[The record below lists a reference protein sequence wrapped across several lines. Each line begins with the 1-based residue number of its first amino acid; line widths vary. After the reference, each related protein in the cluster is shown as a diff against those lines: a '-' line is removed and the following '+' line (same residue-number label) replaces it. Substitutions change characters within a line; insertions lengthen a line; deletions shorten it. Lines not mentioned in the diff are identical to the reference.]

1 MSEEIKISL
10 VDSNG
15 HVYGDM
21 DGNADYGQISFDFE
35 TNPPM
40 DFTFNVDPVT
50 FTIDIPV
57 NYAFDEGNLLEEIKT
72 YIDSTYDAHY
82 SQGKYQATQIIEDCG
97 HGMGFALGNVLK
109 YCQRYGK
116 KEGLNRA
123 DLLKVIHY
131 GIIALA
137 MHDRSTDQQAGY
149 LELFPIYHLSGL
161 QGSQVRV

>member
-15 HVYGDM
+15 HAYGDM
-21 DGNADYGQISFDFE
+21 DGNTDYQISFDFGDRSAQW
-35 TNPPM
+35 NS
-40 DFTFNVDPVT
+40 DIDYTFQVDPVT
-50 FTIDIPV
+50 FSITDPIEVD
-57 NYAFDEGNLLEEIKT
+57 YAFDEGNLLKEIKT
-72 YIDSTYDAHY
+72 YIDGTYDAHY

-109 YCQRYGK
+109 YSQRYGK

-123 DLLKVIHY
+123 DLLKVVHY

-137 MHDRSTDQQAGY
+137 MHDRSNSD
-149 LELFPIYHLSGL
+149 
-161 QGSQVRV
+161 

>member
-1 MSEEIKISL
+1 MSEEIKINL

-21 DGNADYGQISFDFE
+21 DGNSDYQISFDFGDKKDQW
-35 TNPPM
+35 NSNI
-40 DFTFNVDPVT
+40 DYTFQIDPVT
-50 FTIDIPV
+50 FSIADPSEV
-57 NYAFDEGNLLEEIKT
+57 DYAFDEGNLLKEIKT

-109 YCQRYGK
+109 YSQRYGK

-137 MHDRSTDQQAGY
+137 MHDRSTDQQADY
-149 LELFPIYHLSGL
+149 LELS
-161 QGSQVRV
+161 